1 MSEYVDL
8 VWVKEVSGSGVFEA
22 PAWSVLH
29 EDMVTVHL
37 PGMCGGERERHVKAF
52 LTLAKDS
59 DEYNFIKAING
70 GQIDKV
76 KALYHKTEVAE

>member
-8 VWVKEVSGSGVFEA
+8 VWVKEASGSGVFEA
-22 PAWSVLH
+22 PAWSILH
-29 EDMVTVHL
+29 EDIVTVNI
-37 PGMCGGERERHVKAF
+37 PGMCGGFRERHVKSF
-52 LTLAKDS
+52 VTVSKES

-76 KALYHKTEVAE
+76 KALYHKAEVAE